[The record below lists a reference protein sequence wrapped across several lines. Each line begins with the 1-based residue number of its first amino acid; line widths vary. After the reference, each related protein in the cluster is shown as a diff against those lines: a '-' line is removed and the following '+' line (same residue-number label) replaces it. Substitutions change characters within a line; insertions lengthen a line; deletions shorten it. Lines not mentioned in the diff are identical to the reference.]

1 MACWN
6 DNSYF
11 MIYQANRTV
20 LVLWKFV
27 KIYLKSPLPTWTVSV
42 ILSSAFP
49 GGQFAQCRGATNSA
63 EIVQFVSPA
72 SLRDLFRR
80 TVDFESAYFFGLCL
94 CCWCNAHLSHVTLFT
109 WLLRSPL
116 ARAPYVVLFDL
127 KPLAN
132 RRWQLADMYVCMHKK
147 EPQKPLKSM

>member
-42 ILSSAFP
+42 VLSSAFP
-49 GGQFAQCRGATNSA
+49 GGQFAQCRGGHKQCWNRPVYQSSFFKG
-63 EIVQFVSPA
+63 FVSPYCWLRV
-72 SLRDLFRR
+72 SLL
-80 TVDFESAYFFGLCL
+80 FGLCL